1 MKTNYADNTVPETT
15 NNVSLGCEPIS
26 VQSVK
31 SARRKPRK
39 KKRKK
44 EPRPFLDSVPP
55 GSSKKPINATKI
67 GERPIYTNSYQ
78 WVNIRVFSL
87 LFVWQSWALVSL
99 KLIRLTSRVIWQ
111 QYRLYDYAICVI
123 SRFYF
128 HRGNRTLSMVWDRK
142 FRDVLKFRPRA
153 IQFATLVMFYSCYVL
168 PSLGNFPSWTI
179 TFFLAQVQARTI
191 CKSELKMRCLYVSAG
206 F

>member
-1 MKTNYADNTVPETT
+1 MQQRSV
-15 NNVSLGCEPIS
+15 NVRFTQILIS
-26 VQSVK
+26 G
-31 SARRKPRK
+31 
-39 KKRKK
+39 
-44 EPRPFLDSVPP
+44 F
-55 GSSKKPINATKI
+55 
-67 GERPIYTNSYQ
+67 
-78 WVNIRVFSL
+78 NIRVFSL

-206 F
+206 I